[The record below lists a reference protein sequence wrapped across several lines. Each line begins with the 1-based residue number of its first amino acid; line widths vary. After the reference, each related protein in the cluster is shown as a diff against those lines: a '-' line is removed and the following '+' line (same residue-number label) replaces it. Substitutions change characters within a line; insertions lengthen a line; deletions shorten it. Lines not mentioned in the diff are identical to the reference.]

1 MGAVE
6 ESIQLENKILSNK
19 ISKKQLVKEIE
30 SIEKKYGE
38 DAFLPYNLV
47 KKEKPWGK
55 DYYNE
60 LVLLGNAGACS
71 KEFLLHI
78 IEVRDYLKTRT
89 KIIAAIS
96 ALVSLVVVGA
106 IIACLL

>member
-47 KKEKPWGK
+47 KKEKITLFNLK
-55 DYYNE
+55 I
-60 LVLLGNAGACS
+60 VLL
-71 KEFLLHI
+71 I
-78 IEVRDYLKTRT
+78 IMIQLIK
-89 KIIAAIS
+89 
-96 ALVSLVVVGA
+96 
-106 IIACLL
+106 